1 MQNVRSEIAAYRQSN
16 SVVSVPEQRTSER
29 NIGPLPR
36 PYTELVVVVVT
47 VTPVK
52 GIGYSTVYSD
62 SEVSVLHA
70 AMNHM
75 KSDPL
80 SGKKT

>member
-1 MQNVRSEIAAYRQSN
+1 MQNVGSEIAAYRQSN

-47 VTPVK
+47 VTPAKVLVTAQYIMIVK
-52 GIGYSTVYSD
+52 YQYRM
-62 SEVSVLHA
+62 L
-70 AMNHM
+70 
-75 KSDPL
+75 L
-80 SGKKT
+80 

>member
-16 SVVSVPEQRTSER
+16 NVVSIPEQRTSER

-52 GIGYSTVYSD
+52 VLVTAQYIMTVKYQY
-62 SEVSVLHA
+62 
-70 AMNHM
+70 HM
-75 KSDPL
+75 L
-80 SGKKT
+80 L